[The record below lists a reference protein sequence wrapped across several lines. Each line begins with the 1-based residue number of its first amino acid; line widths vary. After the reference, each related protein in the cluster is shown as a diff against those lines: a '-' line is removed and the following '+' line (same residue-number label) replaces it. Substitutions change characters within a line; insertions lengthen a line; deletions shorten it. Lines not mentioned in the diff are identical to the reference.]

1 MMIKICGITNQ
12 DDAHAAVNA
21 GASALGFN
29 FYRESPRY
37 ISPTGA
43 SLIAEKLP
51 EGVLKVG
58 VFVDDTP
65 DVIAKIALQA
75 GLDVAQLHGEA
86 ACPAVRVWRACPIR
100 DSIEFDCLED
110 PSAEAILLDTGS
122 AELRG
127 GTGLTFRWALAR
139 EAAKSTTKKII
150 VAGGLDED
158 NVQIAIAEAQPWGVD
173 ACSRLE
179 SSPGRKDHLRM
190 RNFIRAAL
198 AA

>member
-1 MMIKICGITNQ
+1 MMVKICGITNQ
-12 DDAHAAVNA
+12 DDAHAAVDA

-43 SLIAEKLP
+43 SLIAEKLG

-65 DVIAKIALQA
+65 EVIAKIALQA

-86 ACPAVRVWRACPIR
+86 ECPSMRVWRACPIR
-100 DSIEFDCLED
+100 DSVEFDCLND
-110 PSAEAILLDTGS
+110 PGAEAILLDTAS
-122 AELRG
+122 VELGG
-127 GTGLTFRWALAR
+127 GTGLTFRWTLAR
-139 EAAKSTTKKII
+139 EAALSTTKKII

-158 NVQIAIAEAQPWGVD
+158 NVHIAIAEAQPWGVD

-179 SSPGRKDHLRM
+179 SSPGRKDHVRM

>member
-1 MMIKICGITNQ
+1 MMVKICGITNR
-12 DDAHAAVNA
+12 DDAHAAVEA

-37 ISPTGA
+37 ISPTDA
-43 SLIAEKLP
+43 SLIAEKVP

-65 DVIAKIALQA
+65 DAIARIALQA

-86 ACPAVRVWRACPIR
+86 ECSAMRVWRACPIR
-100 DSIEFDCLED
+100 DSIEFDCLND
-110 PSAEAILLDTGS
+110 PSAEAILLDTAS
-122 AELRG
+122 VEFRG
-127 GTGLTFRWALAR
+127 GTGLTFRWALAK
-139 EAAKSTTKKII
+139 EAARSTSKKII

-179 SSPGRKDHLRM
+179 SSPGRKDHLKM
-190 RNFIRAAL
+190 KKFIRAAL

>member
-1 MMIKICGITNQ
+1 MMVKICGITNR
-12 DDAHAAVNA
+12 DVAHAAVEA

-37 ISPTGA
+37 ISPTDA
-43 SLIAEKLP
+43 SLIAEKVP

-65 DVIAKIALQA
+65 DAIARIALQA

-86 ACPAVRVWRACPIR
+86 ECSAMRVWRACPIR
-100 DSIEFDCLED
+100 DSIEFDCLND
-110 PSAEAILLDTGS
+110 PSAEAILLDTAS
-122 AELRG
+122 VEFRG
-127 GTGLTFRWALAR
+127 GTGLTFRWALAK
-139 EAAKSTTKKII
+139 EAARSTSKKII

-179 SSPGRKDHLRM
+179 SSPGRKDHLKM
-190 RNFIRAAL
+190 KNFIRAAL